1 MLLSRD
7 LYVVS
12 AALSNVVPCLHA
24 PLGAGTWSM
33 KAINVHPTDMPWP
46 ARLPTAMCWA
56 HVAAART
63 ARWRVAP
70 V

>member
-33 KAINVHPTDMPWP
+33 KAITNMQ
-46 ARLPTAMCWA
+46 
-56 HVAAART
+56 
-63 ARWRVAP
+63 
-70 V
+70 